1 MPTPTTETPQQR
13 AMQDEIRK
21 REGEL
26 RLLLESLVRM
36 PGIDNA
42 ALGNASDHFT
52 LAFRHLYNA
61 AAKKAQ

>member
-1 MPTPTTETPQQR
+1 MTTETPQQR

-26 RLLLESLVRM
+26 RLLLESIVRM
-36 PGIDNA
+36 PGIDSA
-42 ALGNASDHFT
+42 ALGNASDHLT

-61 AAKKAQ
+61 AGKKA